1 MAVGWDGSSW
11 IPGQCSPVGW
21 GCLIPL
27 LPVPVPHGA
36 IPKLG
41 CEVPKRTKGS
51 FCLPS
56 KRVSRGI
63 ALKAPQHAVL
73 TVGFAGGSSLCTPPA
88 VARGAWAP
96 FGAGRDE
103 DEDVGMMSA
112 CRNSL
117 WRGARPQLARLS
129 FALVLFL
136 LKCSVLLPIPHLAPW
151 TRIPPSAALLIPRG
165 LFTQTPAPLLLP
177 TAAFC
182 PFGCVTAGEGGEH
195 EHRVLFIHIQ
205 TRVRVCLGCTRSWL
219 CGALPA
225 RPPGTAAAHS
235 THGEQC
241 PFPWNEGSHPG
252 SAVSAVTLSL

>member
-1 MAVGWDGSSW
+1 MGWDGSSW
-11 IPGQCSPVGW
+11 IPGQCSPMGW

-51 FCLPS
+51 FWLPS

-136 LKCSVLLPIPHLAPW
+136 LKCLVLLPIPHLAPW
-151 TRIPPSAALLIPRG
+151 TRILPSAALLIPRG
-165 LFTQTPAPLLLP
+165 LFTRTEPLLLFSFP
-177 TAAFC
+177 LLLFVLLDVLLREREESTNTVFYLSTYKPVSVSAWGVPGAGSAGLCRPGLRARLQLTAHMGSSARSR
-182 PFGCVTAGEGGEH
+182 GMKD
-195 EHRVLFIHIQ
+195 HIQ
-205 TRVRVCLGCTRSWL
+205 DQ
-219 CGALPA
+219 
-225 RPPGTAAAHS
+225 
-235 THGEQC
+235 QC
-241 PFPWNEGSHPG
+241 Q
-252 SAVSAVTLSL
+252 L